1 MPPVSAPAVV
11 VDTDVV
17 SYLFK
22 GDSRA
27 EAYRPHLTGSLLV
40 VSFMT
45 VAELDRWALER
56 DWGETRRKR
65 MEQHL
70 RSFIVHPFDR
80 SVCLRWAEATDGA
93 RRWGRPIGVADAWIA
108 ATALQHGLPLVT
120 NNAGHYA
127 GVENLT
133 VISEAAQQE

>member
-1 MPPVSAPAVV
+1 MPSAPAPAVV
-11 VDTDVV
+11 VDTDVG

-22 GDSRA
+22 HDSRT
-27 EAYRPHLTGSLLV
+27 ESYRSHLTGRLLV

-56 DWGETRRKR
+56 DWGEARCAR

-70 RSFIVHPFDR
+70 RTFVVYPFNR
-80 SVCLRWAEATDGA
+80 SLCLRWAEAADSA
-93 RRWGRPIGVADAWIA
+93 RRHGRPIRASDAWIA
-108 ATALQHGLPLVT
+108 ATALEHGPPLVT

-127 GVENLT
+127 GVEGLT
-133 VISEAAQQE
+133 LVAETSQPE